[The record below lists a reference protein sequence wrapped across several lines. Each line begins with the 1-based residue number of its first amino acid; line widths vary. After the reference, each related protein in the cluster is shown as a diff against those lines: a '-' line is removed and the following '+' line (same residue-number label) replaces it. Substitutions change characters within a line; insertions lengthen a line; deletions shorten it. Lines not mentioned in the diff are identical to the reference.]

1 MLPSS
6 MVAAASILTT
16 IDGILYGIASPDANT
31 LLFFKSLSS
40 QILYHLHEITGIEKV
55 C

>member
-16 IDGILYGIASPDANT
+16 IDGILYGIANCDANT
-31 LLFFKSLSS
+31 LLLFKSLGS
-40 QILYHLHEITGIEKV
+40 QILYQLHEITGIDKV

>member
-6 MVAAASILTT
+6 MVAAASIITT
-16 IDGILYGIASPDANT
+16 IDGLLYLPHHHDASALRIL
-31 LLFFKSLSS
+31 KSLSS
-40 QILYHLHEITGIEKV
+40 QILYQLHEITGIEKV

>member
-6 MVAAASILTT
+6 MVAAASIITT
-16 IDGILYGIASPDANT
+16 IDGLLYLPHHDASALRIL
-31 LLFFKSLSS
+31 KSLSS
-40 QILYHLHEITGIEKV
+40 QILYQLHEITGIEKV